1 MRSRRISLLLWRRI
15 NENRIT
21 MAGITID
28 NVREGIKMF
37 QERGMKGISFEGDRV
52 TSTVSTIF
60 GDYEISFTKQELREA
75 ARQAFKK
82 AYENE

>member
-1 MRSRRISLLLWRRI
+1 
-15 NENRIT
+15 